1 MLQRGA
7 LASGTAAARAG
18 RTQVVGDSCSRRRG
32 LLAALVH
39 FAGYERN
46 TKMAEN
52 DNSDHY
58 QTLAQQI
65 FGKAM
70 AAVVSEA
77 KTRLALVRESSGGE
91 SSEPT
96 AASESSEPAA
106 ASIAPTERLAHQK
119 QLATA
124 AELAKMI
131 EIDLARHPDC
141 PKAGF
146 RVTVYGSQ
154 HWRAMLTISPA
165 AGRVRNPQ
173 ELRDL
178 TDELA
183 ERLRKRYDVA

>member
-1 MLQRGA
+1 MSHLKLARNMLVRSVKKKAVAQKNR
-7 LASGTAAARAG
+7 L
-18 RTQVVGDSCSRRRG
+18 QI
-32 LLAALVH
+32 
-39 FAGYERN
+39 AGYERN

-52 DNSDHY
+52 DNSDDY

-70 AAVVSEA
+70 AAIVSEA
-77 KTRLALVRESSGGE
+77 KTHLAVVRESSGGE
-91 SSEPT
+91 VQNRPRE
-96 AASESSEPAA
+96 ESSEPAA